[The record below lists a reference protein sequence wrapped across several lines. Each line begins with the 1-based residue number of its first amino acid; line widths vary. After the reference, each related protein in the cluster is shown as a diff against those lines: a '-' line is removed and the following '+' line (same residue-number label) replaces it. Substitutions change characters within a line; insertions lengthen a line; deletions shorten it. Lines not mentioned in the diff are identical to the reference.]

1 MFQKNFTECLFPP
14 EEVSDQQQMET
25 SIQHNPVDSSGS
37 LKDGENNCE
46 GRRFVWD
53 FRTFVVPDGE
63 GIKCQLS

>member
-37 LKDGENNCE
+37 LKDSENNE
-46 GRRFVWD
+46 RKDTSRNSD
-53 FRTFVVPDGE
+53 EEATEEMERTVQV
-63 GIKCQLS
+63 

>member
-37 LKDGENNCE
+37 LKDIENNE
-46 GRRFVWD
+46 RKDTSRNSD
-53 FRTFVVPDGE
+53 EEATEEMERTVQV
-63 GIKCQLS
+63 